1 MSTLAVWVEGVL
13 MGELSTAK
21 DVWRFGYADSW
32 LNAPDRFVLSPRF
45 KLERAVVEDSAEER
59 PTQWFFDNL
68 LSEGGVRHALAQYA
82 KLNEHDSFGLLS
94 RFGEESAGA
103 LTLLPPSAPF
113 PEHGE
118 YIALPVERLRKLIA
132 ELPEM
137 PLLAVEG
144 EAKMSLAGAQH
155 KMGVRYADG
164 AFALPNGA
172 ASSHILKPDNA
183 RPQKYPFCPAN
194 EHFCMRLAYA
204 AGLPVPN
211 TWLLHLPEPVYVVER
226 YDRRAADNGHIRRLH
241 QNDLCQL
248 LNKWPGYKYESQGG
262 ATFEEAYRALDGLRQ
277 PAVARERVLRWF
289 LFNYLIG
296 NSDAHAKNLSFM
308 VGPDGLELASF
319 YDLLC
324 VKVYGDDSMAMTVGS
339 QARYGWVDTDAWD
352 IQTKLLGLSV
362 TFVRRLRVEMARMLP
377 IAAKRVLES
386 PEFTG
391 EERAFLGKI
400 VGIIEEHAGWLVEP
414 LKDGQPV
421 RRPDHRA

>member
-21 DVWRFGYADSW
+21 GAWRFGYADAW
-32 LNAPDRFVLSPRF
+32 LNAPLRFVLSPRF
-45 KLERAVVEDSAEER
+45 KLESGVVEDSGEER

-68 LSEGGVRHALAQYA
+68 LPEGGARQALARYA

-103 LTLLPPSAPF
+103 LTLLPPGEPF
-113 PEHGE
+113 PEHGN
-118 YIALPVERLRKLIA
+118 YIPLPVERLRRLIA
-132 ELPEM
+132 ELPEV

-155 KMGVRYADG
+155 KMGVRYGDG
-164 AFALPNGA
+164 AFTLPHEA

-183 RPQKYPFCPAN
+183 RPEKYPFCPAN
-194 EHFCMRLAYA
+194 EHFCMRLAHT
-204 AGLPVPN
+204 AGLPVPHS
-211 TWLLHLPEPVYVVER
+211 WLLHLPEPVYVVER
-226 YDRRAADNGHIRRLH
+226 YDRVVADGHVHRLH

-248 LNKWPGYKYESQGG
+248 LNKWPGYKYESEGG
-262 ATFEEAYRALDGLRQ
+262 ATFEEAYKALGQLRQ
-277 PAVARERVLRWF
+277 PAVARERVLRWL

-308 VGPDGLELASF
+308 VGPDGFKLAPF

-324 VKVYGDDSMAMTVGS
+324 VKVYGDDSMAMTIGN
-339 QARYGWVDTDAWD
+339 QTRYGWVDAAAWD
-352 IQTKLLGLSV
+352 TQTKLLGLSAP
-362 TFVRRLRVEMARMLP
+362 FIRRLRADMARMLP
-377 IAAKRVLES
+377 VAAKRVLKS
-386 PEFTG
+386 PEFTD

-400 VGIIEEHAGWLVEP
+400 VHIVEEHAGWLVEP
-414 LKDGQPV
+414 L
-421 RRPDHRA
+421 